1 MTISAHHGAV
11 AQLRMQHGVTVA
23 HLQMAACH
31 LIVVAYFLS
40 FWKYK
45 TWYVATAGAM
55 VITAFA
61 VVIGGARLRGLL
73 RDAWPLL
80 LYFAYLVVAA
90 AQADYAAEARYWALV
105 DSIGFPVAC
114 VFWVAARNTEPA
126 ALRSGFIYVS
136 LIAAPV
142 AVLVYRWSVEASRL
156 GGYALSFYPLAIPFL
171 WAEIIVGRRR
181 RLALLALT
189 IVLTMLF
196 LSRSRTPLGVGL
208 IVLGLSFVWIG
219 RSVTQRLKLGMVMF
233 VIVVT
238 MFVTLMSFRETRVAL
253 LTFVARITQEDI
265 VLGDIYIP
273 SEPYDATRENLDT
286 MVRNGLRDA
295 QPFGTGYNTTAYYY
309 ERAYGYFFSLH
320 NIYQVW
326 AYEGGVFCVLIVTV
340 VLVRH
345 AVALKQ
351 AHARAPSADSMLLA
365 RCLSLATIA
374 MLAIG
379 LFHQMHH
386 GPMFYAVLGMA
397 LGLRQR
403 VMSNHSNIQEVRR

>member
-1 MTISAHHGAV
+1 MSVSAHHGAV
-11 AQLRMQHGVTVA
+11 AHMRMQSVSVA

-45 TWYVATAGAM
+45 TWYVATAGA
-55 VITAFA
+55 VVLTAFA
-61 VVIGGARLRGLL
+61 VVIGGARIRGFL
-73 RDAWPLL
+73 RDLWPLL
-80 LYFAYLVVAA
+80 LYFAYLILAS
-90 AQADYAAEARYWALV
+90 AQADYAAEARYWATV

-114 VFWVAARNTEPA
+114 VFWVAARNSDPA

-156 GGYALSFYPLAIPFL
+156 GGYALSFYPLAVPFL
-171 WAEIIVGRRR
+171 WAEIIGGKRR

-208 IVLGLSFVWIG
+208 IVLGLSFIWIG
-219 RSVTQRLKLGMVMF
+219 RSITQRLKLGLVMMM
-233 VIVVT
+233 IVAT
-238 MFVTLMSFRETRVAL
+238 MGVTLMSFHATRVSL
-253 LTFVARITQEDI
+253 LTFVARITNEDI
-265 VLGDIYIP
+265 VMGDIYIP
-273 SEPYDATRENLDT
+273 REPYDATRDNLDT

-295 QPFGTGYNTTAYYY
+295 QPFGTGYNTTGYYY
-309 ERAYGYFFSLH
+309 ERAYGFFFSLH
-320 NIYQVW
+320 NIYQMW
-326 AYEGGVFCVLIVTV
+326 AYEGGVFCVLIMTV

-345 AVALKQ
+345 GVALKQ
-351 AHARAPSADSMLLA
+351 AHARAANADHMILA
-365 RCLSLATIA
+365 RCVALATAA

-379 LFHQMHH
+379 LFHQMHQ

-403 VMSNHSNIQEVRR
+403 VMSNHGSIQEVRR